1 MDKYQCRR
9 TNCEKEFDLQTNRTR
24 HEKSCKNGELVKD
37 VNDKSFSCSNGW
49 CLKTVSSKFNYE
61 RHVKTCKMKTIF
73 QCNQCPK
80 VFEKASKLSRHK
92 ESHEMKPLFS
102 CDNCSN
108 VYQRKDKYELHIF
121 KCQAAVQS
129 THAISTTGNLP
140 SSDMPSM
147 VNIPSAGKRS
157 NKLFTSFAADLVNS
171 SLCLTLRD
179 LSDD

>member
-1 MDKYQCRR
+1 
-9 TNCEKEFDLQTNRTR
+9 
-24 HEKSCKNGELVKD
+24 
-37 VNDKSFSCSNGW
+37 
-49 CLKTVSSKFNYE
+49 
-61 RHVKTCKMKTIF
+61 
-73 QCNQCPK
+73 
-80 VFEKASKLSRHK
+80 
-92 ESHEMKPLFS
+92 MKPLFS

-108 VYQRKDKYELHIF
+108 VYQHKDKYELHIF

-179 LSDD
+179 ISDDENQNEEEDIYFESESSDAFAITDTDENAHNDANIAEFPESAEDCQIMKLK